1 MQDEVVK
8 VAWGVDEVGDFE
20 RVTLVCRPEELG
32 MVICNYSSLGEE
44 SVEQCWSRS
53 EVNLI

>member
-1 MQDEVVK
+1 MRDEVVK